1 METHQHKRR
10 TYYIKNSIQGK
21 FILQFVTLSLF
32 GGIAALAAFNFLAY
46 KKIDAVL
53 YSMRLPNVSAGG
65 LLWREMLYT
74 NIFVAVFI
82 LLAFIFTAKRLFIRI
97 HGPLKKMTNDLG
109 RIANGDLNL
118 AISLRNND
126 EFRDV
131 AEDINDMTQELN
143 RRLSRIRQLAEEVIA
158 AAEDAQTSPA
168 KLRESIAALKT
179 ATGSFVL

>member
-10 TYYIKNSIQGK
+10 TYYIKNSAQGK
-21 FILQFVTLSLF
+21 FILQFVLLSLI
-32 GGIAALAAFNFLAY
+32 GGVAALAAFNFLAY

-82 LLAFIFTAKRLFIRI
+82 LLAFVFTAKRLFTKI

-109 RIANGDLNL
+109 RITNGDLNL
-118 AISLRNND
+118 TISLRNND

-131 AEDINDMTQELN
+131 ADGINAMNLELN
-143 RRLSRIRQLAEEVIA
+143 HRLSRIRQLADEIVA
-158 AAEDAQTSPA
+158 AAEGTQASPA
-168 KLRESIAALKT
+168 KLREAIAALRA